1 MSNQPNQPDFDPAQR
16 KRLLLALVLSA
27 IVLFGFD
34 FAASHFFGHSLMG
47 GMSQAV
53 SKETEAKDSTASQ
66 TALVAVPGMVAG
78 EGGAVPVAASTLR
91 LPLEN
96 ANMKAEVALTGARL
110 DTLSLKEHNRE
121 LKDGK
126 GFDLLKP
133 AGPFAEYVAGGW
145 QGSGIEG
152 PNETTPWQAE
162 ADMNGDGKPLLLV
175 WRNSTGQS
183 FQREMKLLPDS
194 YTIAVTDRVVN
205 GAALPVTFS
214 PYVQVHR
221 ADGYWPNERSSWVN
235 YFGPMGVVQEGDK
248 LITNERKYATLKKD
262 GPGAPVQGT
271 DGWWGITNQYFMTA
285 IVPLALNGK
294 DVPSERLFGHSMVG
308 AQDFYS
314 AGVRWPGVV
323 VPSGGTAELS
333 YLIYAGPKHD
343 ADLKAVGHGMERA
356 IDWGWFKMIAKPLYQ
371 ALVFF
376 HNHLGNWALAVI
388 ALTFMLKLVT
398 LPLAN
403 KSYHAMAKI
412 RKLQPR
418 LQALK
423 ERHNGDQQAVAMAT
437 MKLYQEEKVNPL
449 SGCWPMLIQI
459 PIFFAMYKVVLVA
472 FEFRH
477 APLALWIHDM
487 SAADPYFVLPVL
499 MGASMYIQFKLNPA
513 PTDPTQAMMFKW
525 MPVFMTIMFLWFP
538 SGLVLYWLTNNVFS
552 IAQQWIIMR
561 GDKAI

>member
-27 IVLFGFD
+27 VVLFGFD
-34 FAASHFFGHSLMG
+34 FVASRFFGHSFMG
-47 GMSQAV
+47 GMSAAV
-53 SKETEAKDSTASQ
+53 AKPAAESAAAPVAGVA
-66 TALVAVPGMVAG
+66 ALPGMVAG
-78 EGGAVPVAASTLR
+78 GDGAVPVAASTLR
-91 LPLEN
+91 MKLEN
-96 ANMKAEVALTGARL
+96 KDMEAQVALTGARL
-110 DTLSLKEHNRE
+110 DTLTLKEHSRE

-133 AGPFAEYVAGGW
+133 AGTYAEYVAGGW

-152 PNETTPWQAE
+152 PGENTPWQAE
-162 ADMNGDGKPLLLV
+162 ADVNGDGKPLLLV

-183 FQREMKLLPDS
+183 FQREMKLTPQS
-194 YTIAVTDRVVN
+194 HVIEVTDRVVN

-235 YFGPMGVVQEGDK
+235 YFGPMGVVQEGEN
-248 LITNERKYATLKKD
+248 LITHERKYATLKKD
-262 GPGAPVQGT
+262 GSGEPVQGT
-271 DGWWGITNQYFMTA
+271 GGWWGITNQYFMTA
-285 IVPLALNGK
+285 IIPLTLNGK
-294 DVPSERLFGHSMVG
+294 EVPSERLFGHSMVG

-323 VPSGGTAELS
+323 VPSGGSAELT
-333 YLIYAGPKHD
+333 YQIYAGPKHD
-343 ADLKAVGHGMERA
+343 AELQAAGHGMERA
-356 IDWGWFKMIAKPLYQ
+356 IDWGWFKMIAKPLYH

-376 HNHLGNWALAVI
+376 YDHLGNWALAVI
-388 ALTFMLKLVT
+388 ALTFALKLAT

-423 ERHNGDQQAVAMAT
+423 ERHGGDQQALAMAT
-437 MKLYQEEKVNPL
+437 MQLYKEEKVNPL

-499 MGASMYIQFKLNPA
+499 MGISMFVQFKLNPA

-525 MPVFMTIMFLWFP
+525 MPVFMTVMFLWFP
-538 SGLVLYWLTNNVFS
+538 SGLVLYWLTNNMFS